1 MKKRLFALILAGLLL
16 LTATACSSD
25 GDGNETTT
33 GGTNPIVQTSPI
45 VNVTDDNGNPVTD
58 DNGNPV
64 TEQQGD
70 DEVDDSEFESFSG
83 TIYVGMGANI
93 RKEPSVDSKK
103 VGSAAAGDTFKAT
116 AENGDWYKITV
127 DGETCYITKQ
137 AAIDKAVM
145 DSFEEIDDEVV
156 VTAEVSLNLRVLP
169 SSKAKLITS
178 VSNSTKLKRLAVGDG
193 WSLVLYTDKNGKT
206 TECYLSNKYI
216 KSLSES
222 ATTAETT
229 AEETTAAET
238 ENLIG

>member
-16 LTATACSSD
+16 LTATACSGGE
-25 GDGNETTT
+25 GDETTT
-33 GGTNPIVQTSPI
+33 GDSNPIVQTNPI

-64 TEQQGD
+64 TEQQGGE
-70 DEVDDSEFESFSG
+70 EVDDSEFESFSG

-103 VGSAAAGDTFKAT
+103 VGSADAGDTFKAT
-116 AENGDWYKITV
+116 AQNGDWYKITV

-229 AEETTAAET
+229 EEVTTAAET
-238 ENLIG
+238 ETRIG